1 MNGPRDTNE
10 AETAD
15 EGGGLDPR
23 EAATLIELTKRQA
36 RRQFA
41 LQTPLLALIGAAF
54 FLVAYGT
61 IWLSV
66 REQHPYQGPTGTAL
80 GVFYGLVIVMSVA
93 GGVVFKRATTGIS
106 GRALR
111 QQRAQGAVVAAAY
124 VGAFVFQ
131 GALHYLGVSNAIVY
145 GVYPAAAPLI
155 VVGGAGAAIAASR
168 ENWPLLG
175 VAIAVIAVCAA
186 SAYAGPIGV
195 WAFVGVGCCFAF
207 LGYAAA
213 QVVWPR
219 PA

>member
-23 EAATLIELTKRQA
+23 KAATLIEQTKRQA

-54 FLVAYGT
+54 FLAAYGT

-66 REQHPYQGPTGTAL
+66 RGQHPYRGPTGTAL
-80 GVFYGLVIVMSVA
+80 GVFYGLVIVVSVA
-93 GGVVFKRATTGIS
+93 GGVVFKRATTGVS

-111 QQRAQGAVVAAAY
+111 QQRAQGAAVAAAY
-124 VGAFVFQ
+124 VAAFVFQ
-131 GALHYLGVSNAIVY
+131 GALRYLGVSYAIVY
-145 GVYPAAAPLI
+145 GVYPASAPLI
-155 VVGGAGAAIAASR
+155 VVGAAGAAIAASR
-168 ENWPLLG
+168 ENLPLLG
-175 VAIAVIAVCAA
+175 AAIAVIAVCAG

-195 WAFVGVGCCFAF
+195 WAFVGVGCCLAF

-213 QVVWPR
+213 QVLWLR
-219 PA
+219 RA

>member
-1 MNGPRDTNE
+1 MNGSRETND

-23 EAATLIELTKRQA
+23 EAATLIEETDRQA

-41 LQTPLLALIGAAF
+41 PQTPLLALIGAAF

-66 REQHPYQGPTGTAL
+66 RGHHPYRGPTGPAL
-80 GVFYGLVIVMSVA
+80 VVFYGLVIVVSVA
-93 GGVVFKRATTGIS
+93 GGVVFRRATTGVS
-106 GRALR
+106 GRDLR
-111 QQRAQGAVVAAAY
+111 QQRAQGAAVAAAY
-124 VGAFVFQ
+124 IAVFVFQ

-155 VVGGAGAAIAASR
+155 VVGAAGATIAASR

-175 VAIAVIAVCAA
+175 VAIAVIAIGAG
-186 SAYAGPIGV
+186 SGYAGPIGV
-195 WAFVGVGCCFAF
+195 WAFVGVGCCVAF

-213 QVVWPR
+213 QVAWLR
-219 PA
+219 RA